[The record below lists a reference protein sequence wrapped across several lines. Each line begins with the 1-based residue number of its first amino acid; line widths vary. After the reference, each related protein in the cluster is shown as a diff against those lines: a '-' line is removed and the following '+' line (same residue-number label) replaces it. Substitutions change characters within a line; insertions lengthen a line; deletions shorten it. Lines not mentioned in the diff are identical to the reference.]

1 MSSMG
6 VASLSVHHL
15 FGVTV
20 ISGDGQGV
28 VVLGASGEDGADGGI
43 GGAHC
48 LDSGGEDACMADHV
62 GGSEVAHDEVVGF
75 YNGWRD
81 KYEGERCEHHA
92 GR

>member
-6 VASLSVHHL
+6 VASLCIHHL
-15 FGVTV
+15 LGVTV
-20 ISGDGQGV
+20 VSGDGQGV
-28 VVLGASGEDGADGGI
+28 VVLDASGEDGADGGI
-43 GGAHC
+43 GGAHG
-48 LDSGGEDACMADHV
+48 LDGGLQNARVADHV